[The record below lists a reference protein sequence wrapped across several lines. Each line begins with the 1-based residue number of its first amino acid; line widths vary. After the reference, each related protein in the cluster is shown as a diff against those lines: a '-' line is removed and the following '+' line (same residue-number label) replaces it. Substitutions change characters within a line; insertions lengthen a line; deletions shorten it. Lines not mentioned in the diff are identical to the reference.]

1 MNFTQLHQQKMPLL
15 LANVWDAASA
25 QAAEAAGYQALGTS
39 SAAIAA
45 MYGYED
51 GEEISFSELFSLLH
65 CLKKKTSLPLSV
77 DMEAGYNTSPAQ
89 LVERLTQL
97 AGIGIVGINLED
109 SVVVD
114 GKRQLVDPLAFAQTL
129 CFVRR
134 TLDEKQIRLFLNIRS
149 DPFLLGVPDAL
160 LETLHRGEIYSR
172 YADGFFVPC
181 MTQRSDIETIVT
193 HIPLPLNVMHMP
205 GLPAYSVLATLGV
218 KRISM
223 GNTIH
228 TSMLQHM
235 QKCLSDSYT
244 TQFDNEPHA

>member
-45 MYGYED
+45 MYGYKD

-77 DMEAGYNTSPAQ
+77 DMEAGYSTSPAQ

-109 SVVVD
+109 
-114 GKRQLVDPLAFAQTL
+114 KA
-129 CFVRR
+129 
-134 TLDEKQIRLFLNIRS
+134 
-149 DPFLLGVPDAL
+149 
-160 LETLHRGEIYSR
+160 
-172 YADGFFVPC
+172 
-181 MTQRSDIETIVT
+181 
-193 HIPLPLNVMHMP
+193 
-205 GLPAYSVLATLGV
+205 
-218 KRISM
+218 IS
-223 GNTIH
+223 
-228 TSMLQHM
+228 L
-235 QKCLSDSYT
+235 
-244 TQFDNEPHA
+244 